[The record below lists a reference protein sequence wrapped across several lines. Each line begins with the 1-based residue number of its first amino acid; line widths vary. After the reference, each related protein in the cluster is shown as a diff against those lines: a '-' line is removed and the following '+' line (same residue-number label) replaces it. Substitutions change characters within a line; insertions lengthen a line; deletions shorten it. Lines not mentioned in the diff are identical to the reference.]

1 MRLADWAWITVLL
14 VGLSACS
21 RHSTPAHTPNSE
33 LAARSWSSQY
43 QQGEFANQGFE
54 QALPA
59 QLQALIKEAL
69 SANPQLQQ
77 QGFALDQQLYQIQI
91 EHSQSWPNINA
102 FLSAQRN
109 GNDTRSNSQFKVG
122 LEFSWELDWLGKLD
136 AQQQAAILD
145 AKVSFELWQQAQ
157 IRLAADTA
165 QQWYNVI
172 AAEQQRALIAERYK
186 NLKANLQIIEESY
199 QSGINSAL
207 DVYLARADLSAAKAR
222 LNSRSSELTQA
233 QRQLEL
239 LLGRYP
245 SGVISV
251 QGQLNKPL
259 AALPAGLPSEL
270 LQRRHDIKAAQ
281 YQLAAA
287 DLRVY
292 AAYRDRFPSLSLSGS
307 GGGQSNQ
314 LNQLLDGNSL
324 VWSIFASISA
334 PIFDAARRENIQM
347 QRFTQARSLNANYV
361 ETVLASFAE
370 VEQAL
375 QLEPSLQHN
384 AKLLASAAEDSKQA
398 EQLAFENYLAGL
410 NEYVTVLESQ
420 RRAFDAQSSAIT
432 ALNSQLQNRIE
443 LYLALGGGLQQAQTS
458 REAFTSEPLFD

>member
-1 MRLADWAWITVLL
+1 MRLADWAWITLLL

-21 RHSTPAHTPNSE
+21 RNSTPAHTLDTE
-33 LAARSWSSQY
+33 LAANSWSSQY

-91 EHSQSWPNINA
+91 QNSQSWPNINA
-102 FLSAQRN
+102 FLSGQRS
-109 GNDTRSNSQFKVG
+109 GNDAASSSQFRVG

-145 AKVSFELWQQAQ
+145 AKVSFEQWQQAQ
-157 IRLAADTA
+157 IRLAANTA

-172 AAEQQRALIAERYK
+172 AAEQQRQLIAERYK

-207 DVYLARADLSAAKAR
+207 DVYLARADLSAARAR
-222 LNSRSSELTQA
+222 LNSRSSELIQA
-233 QRQLEL
+233 KRQLEL

-245 SGVISV
+245 SGQISV
-251 QGQLNKPL
+251 QGQLDTPL

-324 VWSIFASISA
+324 IWSVFAGISA
-334 PIFDAARRENIQM
+334 PIFDAARRENIQQ
-347 QRFTQARSLNANYV
+347 QRYAEAQSLNANYV
-361 ETVLASFAE
+361 DTVLNSFAE

-375 QLEPSLQHN
+375 QLEPSLRHN
-384 AKLLASAAEDSKQA
+384 AELLASAAEDSKQA
-398 EQLAFENYLAGL
+398 ERLAFENYLAGL

-443 LYLALGGGLQQAQTS
+443 LYLALGGGLQHAQTS
-458 REAFTSEPLFD
+458 REAFASEPLFD